1 MAPQVSIE
9 LVDASGNPLERVR
22 GGGSEFL
29 RISFLDVDD
38 PTSSVTG
45 DLVIEWPGA
54 SPFQL
59 PIDLVDIQQTLLVE
73 LTSVDT
79 PLESGQ
85 LLVKVDAIGRHGAS
99 ITVEK
104 QFTFLL
110 TPPMV
115 IEANL
120 CGGEGPVSSLRF
132 GETIVLY
139 ALVDTERPV
148 DVMQVSM
155 SQLGWSVVAPQL
167 AADDP
172 LATPPPSCLE
182 TNHSDVSSNEF
193 IVAFRLRLD
202 GSFIQGEGQV
212 MLIVRDLDGLSSST
226 TLLIEFFHAAPS
238 LTVLPIGNA
247 TAGERLESSASVTDL
262 DGMQDVT
269 CQATVKQG
277 NASLANISLEVRVQ
291 PNDQTN
297 ASLAFSFPTTQALGN
312 TTLELNYTCIDG
324 WGQED
329 TASQFVDLAPKPACD
344 DCHGSNTSSLDSTAS
359 GTNLPYIFGF
369 IVFLLGIAGA
379 LAMLLRGKEPD
390 EAPVQW
396 DLSEDEA
403 TEPSPTDSGVILLE
417 GSDIPGGWSP
427 EAYFDW
433 LSGPMPEGWS
443 DVQWAEFSEQ
453 QMLFFEQPDV
463 DDTEKD

>member
-1 MAPQVSIE
+1 
-9 LVDASGNPLERVR
+9 
-22 GGGSEFL
+22 
-29 RISFLDVDD
+29 
-38 PTSSVTG
+38 
-45 DLVIEWPGA
+45 
-54 SPFQL
+54 
-59 PIDLVDIQQTLLVE
+59 
-73 LTSVDT
+73 
-79 PLESGQ
+79 
-85 LLVKVDAIGRHGAS
+85 
-99 ITVEK
+99 
-104 QFTFLL
+104 
-110 TPPMV
+110 
-115 IEANL
+115 
-120 CGGEGPVSSLRF
+120 
-132 GETIVLY
+132 
-139 ALVDTERPV
+139 
-148 DVMQVSM
+148 
-155 SQLGWSVVAPQL
+155 
-167 AADDP
+167 
-172 LATPPPSCLE
+172 
-182 TNHSDVSSNEF
+182 
-193 IVAFRLRLD
+193 
-202 GSFIQGEGQV
+202 
-212 MLIVRDLDGLSSST
+212 
-226 TLLIEFFHAAPS
+226 